1 MRKRVE
7 RDSGT
12 HCVSG
17 VNPSIGLVDASN
29 RNYFSQNTPCFYSTA
44 LFGPI
49 FNFFPLIGLKYNL
62 PQILGKIGFFLGKY
76 WIFLIFLDFLLIFFL
91 HIFFLS
97 KLFSCCPKTD
107 FSSINRPKNPIF
119 CSLV

>member
-17 VNPSIGLVDASN
+17 VNPSIGLVDAPN
-29 RNYFSQNTPCFYSTA
+29 MNYFSQNTSFFYSAA

-49 FNFFPLIGLKYNL
+49 F
-62 PQILGKIGFFLGKY
+62 
-76 WIFLIFLDFLLIFFL
+76 
-91 HIFFLS
+91 
-97 KLFSCCPKTD
+97 
-107 FSSINRPKNPIF
+107 
-119 CSLV
+119 